1 MEIKEVVSYSILP
14 SSNILEVSFRTI
26 DDSED
31 EIRSIQIEYD
41 EVSEYGYVLEAE
53 NFDLFFDE
61 DFGEEIE
68 DDFDQPE
75 LDQDELIS
83 FLNEYFMVNPE
94 KLPESTI
101 F

>member
-1 MEIKEVVSYSILP
+1 MEIKEVVSYSVLS